1 MNTIRTSN
9 IPLRTFRDFLI
20 SMGCKKVNNGTKG
33 RGGHEKWVKEG
44 ALRPI
49 TLQTHIDPV
58 PLQVVAL
65 DPIPQNS
72 LRPNS
77 IPKKKYSEYDPFL
90 MVVTQKRCL

>member
-58 PLQVVAL
+58 PLQVVKSNL
-65 DPIPQNS
+65 NN
-72 LRPNS
+72 LGLT
-77 IPKKKYSEYDPFL
+77 KKDLEQWLLNHK
-90 MVVTQKRCL
+90 